1 MPKKT
6 IFEEKETEPF
16 LSVHQKNIL
25 FKFFIVFC
33 FICLIGAIS
42 YFSFLGIRSLY
53 HKYSCN
59 RELIGVTY
67 EDATYAI
74 CDKRKDTHSVYRT
87 DTDGKLHLAGMET
100 DYYIYY
106 IDEKLNVKKRK
117 SVSSDKYHCS
127 TKVIVR
133 YKYETVIYTAKFPD
147 EYRGD
152 KVLNQPQVETFVDRI
167 GVL

>member
-1 MPKKT
+1 MSKKT
-6 IFEEKETEPF
+6 IFEEKETGPL
-16 LSVHQKNIL
+16 LSKHQKDIL

-33 FICLIGAIS
+33 SVCVIGIIS
-42 YFSFLGIRSLY
+42 YFSFMGFRSLY

-59 RELIGVTY
+59 RELIDITY
-67 EDATYAI
+67 GDATYAI
-74 CDKRKDTHSVYRT
+74 CDKRSDTRPVYRT
-87 DTDGKLHLAGMET
+87 NTDGKWYLDRMET

-117 SVSSDKYHCS
+117 SVSSYKYHCS

-133 YKYETVIYTAKFPD
+133 YKYETVIYTAEFPN

-167 GVL
+167 EVL